1 MKPFFLACLKSHLTY
16 PTYTGLYALAGN
28 PVSGARLGTSAQA
41 AGSPLQAF
49 RQIEMHHVLEPEQHA
64 ALLDAYTDAVAA
76 SLRVYARGARGTA
89 EGNSYGERVRI
100 IARPAV

>member
-1 MKPFFLACLKSHLTY
+1 
-16 PTYTGLYALAGN
+16 
-28 PVSGARLGTSAQA
+28 
-41 AGSPLQAF
+41 
-49 RQIEMHHVLEPEQHA
+49 MHHVLEPEQHA